1 MTQPSHN
8 HPTHPL
14 TLTRAAGIDIAMVA
28 TGIGA
33 VVLSF
38 LTGQGAAR
46 WQNLVFAP
54 AVMVLAAITLRLVLA
69 EVRALLPVLPDHPH
83 NGEAVTALGVAL
95 VMTVVVGP
103 MLLIMPFI
111 FFAAL

>member
-8 HPTHPL
+8 HSPRAL
-14 TLTRAAGIDIAMVA
+14 TLTRAAGIDIAMLVFGGA
-28 TGIGA
+28 A

-38 LTGQGAAR
+38 LTGQGADR
-46 WQNLVFAP
+46 WQNLVFP
-54 AVMVLAAITLRLVLA
+54 PVVMVLAVITLRLVLA
-69 EVRALLPVLPDHPH
+69 EIRALVPVLPDHPH
-83 NGEAVTALGVAL
+83 KGEAVTALGVAI

>member
-8 HPTHPL
+8 HAPRAL
-14 TLTRAAGIDIAMVA
+14 TLTRAVGIDIAMFA
-28 TGIGA
+28 IGGA
-33 VVLSF
+33 ALVLSF
-38 LTGQGAAR
+38 LTGQGADR

-54 AVMVLAAITLRLVLA
+54 VVMVLAAVTLRLVLA

-83 NGEAVTALGVAL
+83 KGEALTALGFAI